1 MFVIT
6 INSAGMHTTSCT
18 SSRLAS
24 EKCVRMTSSAGA
36 TAAPAITVKSESD
49 NMLAASGFNLISL
62 FLKKLPP
69 FLEAH

>member
-1 MFVIT
+1 
-6 INSAGMHTTSCT
+6 
-18 SSRLAS
+18 
-24 EKCVRMTSSAGA
+24 MTSSAGA

-49 NMLAASGFNLISL
+49 SMLAASGFNLISL